1 MENMAED
8 KIIKEIEKEESKIVN
23 ELKKNPWKKYSW

>member
-23 ELKKNPWKKYSW
+23 ELKKNPCNHSL